1 MEGRQSLAAALQTI
15 VFVWTTPL
23 LSSEEFTLLA
33 FQTSSHSQ
41 GSEVKAGVCICCYFS
56 CFCTEGLLWTTG
68 AIRPQYG
75 GGGRNREG
83 VDGGGRGWE
92 GVREPIQTP
101 VCPLSRLAVFFGVA
115 VNCHKQADS
124 LLGCSSTGMFTPPSS
139 LENSDTPKECACRV
153 TSACPSA
160 HSTGCW
166 YNKVVPGD
174 FFFMHTRFFP
184 CV

>member
-1 MEGRQSLAAALQTI
+1 MNHRGHKASIWRRGGETERGWME
-15 VFVWTTPL
+15 
-23 LSSEEFTLLA
+23 EE
-33 FQTSSHSQ
+33 
-41 GSEVKAGVCICCYFS
+41 
-56 CFCTEGLLWTTG
+56 
-68 AIRPQYG
+68 
-75 GGGRNREG
+75 GGGR
-83 VDGGGRGWE
+83 

-101 VCPLSRLAVFFGVA
+101 VCPLSGLAVFFGVA

-174 FFFMHTRFFP
+174 FFFYAHTIFP
-184 CV
+184 MCLKAAG